1 MFKEG
6 DRDLVM
12 RDRNERSAADTHQMT
27 LVIRDR
33 ENRPDHQAMAI
44 DQPGGVGDINAQA
57 VSASRITSI
66 DLMRGIVMIIMVIDH
81 VRHFYSWAAYDPA
94 DLGNA
99 MPALFLTR
107 WITHFCAPTFTF
119 LAGTSAWL
127 YARNTGC
134 TRGQLQRFLLSRGL
148 FLVLLELTWVSFSW
162 RFDFHGLVLPAIWA
176 LGWSMVLL
184 GGMLYLPTRAV
195 AALAL
200 LLVFGHDL
208 LDRLQ
213 FQDFAAHGQVWG
225 WLWAVVHEFHF
236 GTLSS
241 GYAIVLV
248 YPLVP
253 WVGAMALGYC
263 FGELLQQAPQQR
275 HWWMA
280 TLGLACVGLFL
291 VLRLNNLY
299 GEPQLWQ
306 ASPRGAL
313 YTALGILNV
322 TKYPPSLLYLL
333 MTLGPVLLLLPLL
346 ERWHGVWAQRIM
358 VFGRVPLFFYLVHL
372 PLIHF
377 SSRIAAKILYG
388 AHPQTGSSLP
398 AGYDPSL
405 LRVYLMWA
413 LTIVIMYPLCR
424 WYMDYKSSH
433 RDYWWRSY
441 L

>member
-1 MFKEG
+1 
-6 DRDLVM
+6 
-12 RDRNERSAADTHQMT
+12 
-27 LVIRDR
+27 
-33 ENRPDHQAMAI
+33 MAI
-44 DQPGGVGDINAQA
+44 SQPGAVGDINSQ
-57 VSASRITSI
+57 VLSAGRITSI
-66 DLMRGIVMIIMVIDH
+66 DLMRGIVMIVMLIDH
-81 VRHFYSWAAYDPA
+81 VHHFYGWAAYDPT

-99 MPALFLTR
+99 TPAQFLTR
-107 WITHFCAPTFTF
+107 WITHFCAPAFMF

-127 YARNTGC
+127 YARNSGS
-134 TRGQLQRFLLSRGL
+134 TRGQLQRFLLGRGL
-148 FLVLLELTWVSFSW
+148 FLVFLELTWVSFSW
-162 RFDFHGLVLPAIWA
+162 RFDFHGLVLQAIWA

-184 GGMLYLPTRAV
+184 SGMLYLPTRAV

-208 LDRLQ
+208 LDHLR
-213 FQDFAAHGQVWG
+213 FEDFATNGQVWG
-225 WLWAVVHEFHF
+225 WLWAVVHQYYV

-241 GYAIVLV
+241 GYSIVLV

-253 WVGAMALGYC
+253 WVGVMALGYC
-263 FGELLQQAPQQR
+263 FGELLQQAPQLR
-275 HWWMA
+275 HRAMA
-280 TLGLACVGLFL
+280 ALGLACIGLFV

-306 ASPRGAL
+306 ANPRGAL
-313 YTALGILNV
+313 YTALAVLNV

-346 ERWHGVWAQRIM
+346 ESWHGVWAQRIM

-372 PLIHF
+372 PLLHF
-377 SSRIAAKILYG
+377 SSRIAGKVFG
-388 AHPQTGSSLP
+388 GVHPQIGWSLP
-398 AGYDPSL
+398 TGYDLSL

-413 LTIVIMYPLCR
+413 MTIVITYPLCR

-433 RDYWWRSY
+433 RDRWWLSY

>member
-1 MFKEG
+1 MG
-6 DRDLVM
+6 RDNLPFTMSPIRSTVA
-12 RDRNERSAADTHQMT
+12 RERRSDQQT
-27 LVIRDR
+27 
-33 ENRPDHQAMAI
+33 MAI
-44 DQPGGVGDINAQA
+44 SQPGAVGDINSQ
-57 VSASRITSI
+57 VLSAGRITSI
-66 DLMRGIVMIIMVIDH
+66 DLMRGIVMIVMLIDH
-81 VRHFYSWAAYDPA
+81 VHHFYGWAAYDPT

-99 MPALFLTR
+99 TPAQFLTR
-107 WITHFCAPTFTF
+107 WITHFCAPAFMF

-127 YARNTGC
+127 YARNSGS
-134 TRGQLQRFLLSRGL
+134 TRGQLQRFLLGRGL
-148 FLVLLELTWVSFSW
+148 VLVFLELTWVSFSW
-162 RFDFHGLVLPAIWA
+162 RFDFHGLVLQAIWA

-184 GGMLYLPTRAV
+184 SGMLYLPTRAV

-208 LDRLQ
+208 LDHLR
-213 FQDFAAHGQVWG
+213 FEDFATNGQVWG
-225 WLWAVVHEFHF
+225 WLWAVVHQYYV

-241 GYAIVLV
+241 GYSIVLV

-253 WVGAMALGYC
+253 WVGVMALGYC
-263 FGELLQQAPQQR
+263 FGELLQQAPQLR
-275 HWWMA
+275 HRAMA
-280 TLGLACVGLFL
+280 ALGLACIGLFV

-306 ASPRGAL
+306 ANPRGAL
-313 YTALGILNV
+313 YTALAVLNV

-346 ERWHGVWAQRIM
+346 ESWHGVWAQRIM

-372 PLIHF
+372 PLLHF
-377 SSRIAAKILYG
+377 SSRIAGKVFG
-388 AHPQTGSSLP
+388 GVHPQIGWSLP
-398 AGYDPSL
+398 TGYDLSL

-413 LTIVIMYPLCR
+413 MTIVITYPLCR

-433 RDYWWRSY
+433 RDRWWLSY

>member
-1 MFKEG
+1 MG
-6 DRDLVM
+6 RDNLPFTMSPIRSTVA
-12 RDRNERSAADTHQMT
+12 RERRSDQQT
-27 LVIRDR
+27 
-33 ENRPDHQAMAI
+33 MAI
-44 DQPGGVGDINAQA
+44 NQPGAVGDINSQ
-57 VSASRITSI
+57 VLSAGRITSI
-66 DLMRGIVMIIMVIDH
+66 DLMRGIVMIVMVIDH
-81 VRHFYSWAAYDPA
+81 VHHFYSWAAYDPT

-99 MPALFLTR
+99 TPAQFLTR
-107 WITHFCAPTFTF
+107 WITHFCAPAFMF

-127 YARNTGC
+127 HARNSGS
-134 TRGQLQRFLLSRGL
+134 TRGQLQRFLLGRGL
-148 FLVLLELTWVSFSW
+148 VLVFLELTWVSFSW
-162 RFDFHGLVLPAIWA
+162 RFDFHGLVLQAIWA

-184 GGMLYLPTRAV
+184 SGMLYLPTRAV

-208 LDRLQ
+208 LDHLR
-213 FQDFAAHGQVWG
+213 FEDFATNGQVWG
-225 WLWAVVHEFHF
+225 WLWAVVHQYYV

-241 GYAIVLV
+241 GYSIVLV

-253 WVGAMALGYC
+253 WVGVMALGYC
-263 FGELLQQAPQQR
+263 FGELLQQAPQLR
-275 HWWMA
+275 HRAMA
-280 TLGLACVGLFL
+280 ALGLACIGLFV

-306 ASPRGAL
+306 ANPRGAL
-313 YTALGILNV
+313 YTALAVLNV

-346 ERWHGVWAQRIM
+346 ESWHGVWAQRIM

-372 PLIHF
+372 PLLHF
-377 SSRIAAKILYG
+377 SSRIAGKVFG
-388 AHPQTGSSLP
+388 GVHPQIGWSLP
-398 AGYDPSL
+398 TGYDLSL

-413 LTIVIMYPLCR
+413 MTIVITYPLCR

-433 RDYWWRSY
+433 RDRWWLSY

>member
-1 MFKEG
+1 MG
-6 DRDLVM
+6 RDNLPFTMSPIRSTVA
-12 RDRNERSAADTHQMT
+12 RERRSDQQT
-27 LVIRDR
+27 
-33 ENRPDHQAMAI
+33 MAI
-44 DQPGGVGDINAQA
+44 SQPGAVGDINSQ
-57 VSASRITSI
+57 VLSAGRITSI
-66 DLMRGIVMIIMVIDH
+66 DLMRGIVMIVMVIDH
-81 VRHFYSWAAYDPA
+81 VHHFYGWAAYDPT

-99 MPALFLTR
+99 TPAQFLTR
-107 WITHFCAPTFTF
+107 WITHFCAPAFMF

-127 YARNTGC
+127 YARNSGS
-134 TRGQLQRFLLSRGL
+134 TRGQLQRFLLGRGL
-148 FLVLLELTWVSFSW
+148 FLVFLELTWVSFSW
-162 RFDFHGLVLPAIWA
+162 RFDFHGLVLQAIWA

-184 GGMLYLPTRAV
+184 SGMLYLPTRAV

-208 LDRLQ
+208 LDHLR
-213 FQDFAAHGQVWG
+213 FEDFATNGQVWG
-225 WLWAVVHEFHF
+225 WLWAVVHQYYV

-241 GYAIVLV
+241 GYSIVLV

-253 WVGAMALGYC
+253 WVGVMALGYC
-263 FGELLQQAPQQR
+263 FGELLQQAPQLR
-275 HWWMA
+275 HRAMA
-280 TLGLACVGLFL
+280 ALGLACIGLFV

-306 ASPRGAL
+306 ANPRGAL
-313 YTALGILNV
+313 YTALAVLNV

-346 ERWHGVWAQRIM
+346 ESWHGVWAQRIM

-372 PLIHF
+372 PLLHF
-377 SSRIAAKILYG
+377 SSRIAGKVFG
-388 AHPQTGSSLP
+388 GVHPQIGWSLP
-398 AGYDPSL
+398 TGYDLSL

-413 LTIVIMYPLCR
+413 MTIVITYPLCR

-433 RDYWWRSY
+433 RDRWWLSY

>member
-1 MFKEG
+1 
-6 DRDLVM
+6 
-12 RDRNERSAADTHQMT
+12 
-27 LVIRDR
+27 
-33 ENRPDHQAMAI
+33 MAI
-44 DQPGGVGDINAQA
+44 SQPGAVGDINSQ
-57 VSASRITSI
+57 VLSAGRITSI
-66 DLMRGIVMIIMVIDH
+66 DLMRGIVMIVMVIDH
-81 VRHFYSWAAYDPA
+81 VHHFYGWAAYDPT

-99 MPALFLTR
+99 TPAQFLTR
-107 WITHFCAPTFTF
+107 WITHFCAPAFMF

-127 YARNTGC
+127 YARNSGS
-134 TRGQLQRFLLSRGL
+134 TRGQLQRFLLGRGL
-148 FLVLLELTWVSFSW
+148 VLVFLELTWVSFSW
-162 RFDFHGLVLPAIWA
+162 RFDFHGLVLQAIWA

-184 GGMLYLPTRAV
+184 SGMLYLPTRAV

-208 LDRLQ
+208 LDHLR
-213 FQDFAAHGQVWG
+213 FEDFATNGQVWG
-225 WLWAVVHEFHF
+225 WLWAVVHQYYV

-241 GYAIVLV
+241 GYSIVLV

-253 WVGAMALGYC
+253 WVGVMALGYC
-263 FGELLQQAPQQR
+263 FGELLQQAPQLR
-275 HWWMA
+275 HRAMA
-280 TLGLACVGLFL
+280 ALGLACIGLFV

-306 ASPRGAL
+306 ANPRGAL
-313 YTALGILNV
+313 YTALAVLNV

-346 ERWHGVWAQRIM
+346 ESWHGVWAQRIM

-372 PLIHF
+372 PLLHF
-377 SSRIAAKILYG
+377 SSRIAGKVFG
-388 AHPQTGSSLP
+388 GVHPQIGWSLP
-398 AGYDPSL
+398 TGYDLSL

-413 LTIVIMYPLCR
+413 MTIVITYPLCR

-433 RDYWWRSY
+433 RDRWWLSY